1 MRCASVGSGS
11 KGNALLVES
20 DETLLLIDCGF
31 PFSHIERGV
40 ESLGRRVG
48 DIEAV
53 FITHEHGDHIR
64 GVKTFAKKTSADIY
78 MSYGT
83 AEAASLL
90 ALPRLHFVN
99 DSEPVTL
106 GDLSVLPVTVPH
118 DAREPY
124 QYVIRQWHAGACPSS
139 TNENAV
145 RADDSRDYRS
155 LGVLTDL
162 GSVPK
167 HVVSAYSRCDA
178 LVIEANHDETMLREG
193 KYPASLKRRVGGQWG
208 HLSNHQTARFLD
220 DIDQERLQWMMV
232 AHISEQ
238 NNCPQKL
245 ADTLASGFADTHK
258 IHYAE
263 QENGFQWM
271 TID

>member
-11 KGNALLVES
+11 KGNALLIES
-20 DETLLLIDCGF
+20 DDTLVLIDCGF
-31 PFSHIERGV
+31 PFSYIERGV
-40 ESLGRRVG
+40 QSLGRQISE
-48 DIEAV
+48 IEAV

-64 GVKTFAKKTSADIY
+64 GVKTFARKTGADIY

-90 ALPRLHFVN
+90 ALPRLHFVS
-99 DSEPVTL
+99 DASPVTI
-106 GDLSVLPVTVPH
+106 GDLSILPVTVPH

-124 QYVIRQWHAGACPSS
+124 QYVIRQS
-139 TNENAV
+139 V
-145 RADDSRDYRS
+145 RAENTAASTASNSLNDHQCKS

-167 HVVSAYSRCDA
+167 HVVSAFGSCDA

-193 KYPASLKRRVGGQWG
+193 RYPPSLKRRVGGQWG
-208 HLSNHQTARFLD
+208 HLSNDQTARFLS
-220 DIDQERLQWMMV
+220 DIDQERLQWMVV

-245 ADTLASGFADTHK
+245 ANTLGEQFADTKK

-263 QENGFQWM
+263 QETGFAWM
-271 TID
+271 TVD